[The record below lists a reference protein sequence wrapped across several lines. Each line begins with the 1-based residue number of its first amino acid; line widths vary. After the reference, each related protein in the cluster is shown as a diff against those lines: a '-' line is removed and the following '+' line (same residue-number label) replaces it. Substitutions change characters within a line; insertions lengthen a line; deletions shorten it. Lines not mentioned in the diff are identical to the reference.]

1 MNKQQLV
8 AKMAEESGL
17 SKKDAELGLNA
28 FMKVVSDSLVEGDK
42 VQLIGFGTFET
53 RVRVAREGRNPRN
66 PQEKIQIPEKIAPAF
81 KAGKQLKD
89 RVNNK

>member
-8 AKMAEESGL
+8 AKMVEESGL
-17 SKKDAELGLNA
+17 SKKEVELGLNA
-28 FMKVVSDSLVEGDK
+28 FVKVVSDTLAEGGK

-53 RVRVAREGRNPRN
+53 RQRAAREGRNPRN
-66 PQEKIQIPEKIAPAF
+66 PQEVLHIPAKISPAF

-89 RVNNK
+89 KVNK

>member
-8 AKMAEESGL
+8 AKMVEESGL

-28 FMKVVSDSLVEGDK
+28 FVKVVSDALAEGDK

-53 RVRVAREGRNPRN
+53 RQRAAREGRNPRN
-66 PQEKIQIPEKIAPAF
+66 PKEVLHIAAKICPAF

-89 RVNNK
+89 KVNK

>member
-8 AKMAEESGL
+8 AKMVEESEL
-17 SKKDAELGLNA
+17 SKKEAELGLNA
-28 FMKVVSDSLVEGDK
+28 FVKVVSDALAEGEK

-53 RVRVAREGRNPRN
+53 RQRAAREGRNPRN
-66 PQEKIQIPEKIAPAF
+66 PKEVLHIAAKISPAF

-89 RVNNK
+89 KVNK